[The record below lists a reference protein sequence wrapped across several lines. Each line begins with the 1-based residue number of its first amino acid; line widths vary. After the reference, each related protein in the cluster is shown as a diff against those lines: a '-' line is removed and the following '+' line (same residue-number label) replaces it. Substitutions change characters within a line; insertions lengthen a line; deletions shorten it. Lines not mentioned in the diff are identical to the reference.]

1 MIVKEVA
8 MLNLM
13 HTLELIST
21 CKSQTTMQGPQNT
34 NFHQPISINKFKW
47 TQMARTIG
55 GGGFCTVGSASV
67 TYNNSLTHVRVWLR
81 WHKKVTKSIN
91 RIHRL
96 HPWN

>member
-1 MIVKEVA
+1 MIVEEVV

-13 HTLELIST
+13 HTLELIPT
-21 CKSQTTMQGPQNT
+21 CKSQTTMQGPT
-34 NFHQPISINKFKW
+34 SINKW
-47 TQMARTIG
+47 VEMARTIG
-55 GGGFCTVGSASV
+55 GGGFCTIGSTSV

-81 WHKKVTKSIN
+81 WHKKVTRSIN